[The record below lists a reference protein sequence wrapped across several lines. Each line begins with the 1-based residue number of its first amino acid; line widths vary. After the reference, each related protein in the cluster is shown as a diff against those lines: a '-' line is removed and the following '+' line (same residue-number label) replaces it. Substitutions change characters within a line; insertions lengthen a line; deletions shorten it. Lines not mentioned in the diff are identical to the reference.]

1 MKVLLTKEVES
12 VGHAGQ
18 VVNVADGFAR
28 NYLFPR
34 NLAIPANKGTLKN
47 LERIAEEARKREER
61 HRTDAE
67 AMAKKITENPITIR
81 AHAGHDTSKLFG
93 SVTAQDIAD
102 ALKEQLGIEVDKRRI
117 EITEPIR
124 SLGEYDVP
132 VKLHTKVLAH
142 IRLNV
147 VPLTAEEQP

>member
-34 NLAIPANKGTLKN
+34 NLAIPADKGTLKN
-47 LERIAEEARKREER
+47 LERLAEEAKRREER

-67 AMAKKITENPITIR
+67 TMARRITETPITIH

-117 EITEPIR
+117 EISEPIR

-147 VPLTAEEQP
+147 VPLSAEEQS